1 MASQPGGLGPLPL
14 ATSCQWQTQVRY
26 KRSAS
31 WLKRDQLCD
40 AIHTLELSL
49 GLDWSWS
56 PPEMTFWLRF
66 LLSPSFSCF
75 PSLSSESLPQQSLAQ
90 ESPSQRKVGFP
101 RNKDGHLVSQL
112 LPLSASIHL
121 AFLDFLSWDSESPI
135 LHPPVFDWVLFLA
148 ANQVQ
153 VVWTGESYST
163 ILSLTP
169 SGKWCPLF
177 S

>member
-112 LPLSASIHL
+112 LPLSGFPVLGFWVTYFTSTRL
-121 AFLDFLSWDSESPI
+121 WLSS
-135 LHPPVFDWVLFLA
+135 VLA